1 MQRDE
6 GIIPSSIGE
15 PNAAGITRSGRTDF
29 APLAPHSDE
38 TVIPGEG
45 GADVVSQFTLSAILR
60 RKWTMLGVFVLVAG
74 TAIPGVWLM
83 TVPKYRATAM
93 VRVAPIVPRLLYKT
107 EDNGLIQM
115 YGSFL
120 ATQLSIVR
128 SPSVL
133 EPVLDD
139 AEVQKTNWYR
149 NPRPDLLKQPL
160 PPLQR
165 LRTDLSVSNQRG
177 TELINVSIDAEN
189 PGDAKLIVDKVVQR
203 YVYHTDTSEEQVDQ
217 TRLDMLT
224 EKQSELRNEIDGK
237 IRTRQVLEKKLGTS
251 KPDEIRSRE
260 AQRLLELRQELATL
274 DIERELN
281 QWRLDRLEKPLASP
295 ADGGSESTGD
305 SAARGRYEEDSIWRD
320 RFDAL
325 EEAQHGVEVAREH
338 FGDGHPVMKKWL
350 ADVAHA
356 EKLLTKRQAELDD
369 PRYAPMPAGPDA
381 ATELRVFD
389 KPTLTRAIAE
399 ADFRRGQLTTAMDA
413 QKTQVDDVNQ
423 KAQTVEQLN
432 LEIAKLQT
440 ELDEVNGR
448 LNVLRLEGTAAK
460 QIGRVTVSAHAVLPA
475 EPFRDRRIL
484 LTLMSLCGA
493 MVMGVGTALLRVAL
507 DPSVRESRD
516 VRAALRIP
524 LLGQLPR
531 LRDASFPTDKPGGR
545 MNECMRMIR
554 TALLDRVPTGK
565 GCSIVVTSAGPE
577 AGKTSVS
584 LLLAKSLSDLGRKVL
599 LVDADIRH
607 PGLSRRMGADAR
619 EGLTDLLA
627 GGNGDVPGLVT
638 TTADGVDLLP
648 AGLDASHCDPELMAD
663 GSFNRCLLAWKSRY
677 DFIVFDAPPVL
688 PVADAR
694 ILSGKAD
701 GTILTVRAAHCRRSE
716 ALEAIS
722 LVTAAG
728 GRTVGAV
735 LVGAEETLPQKGA
748 YHRYYG

>member
-6 GIIPSSIGE
+6 GIISNTSGE
-15 PNAAGITRSGRTDF
+15 PVTGAITRPGRSEF
-29 APLAPHSDE
+29 SPLAAHSE
-38 TVIPGEG
+38 EALIPGDG
-45 GADVVSQFTLSAILR
+45 GMDLASHFSLSAILR
-60 RKWTMLGVFVLVAG
+60 RKWTIIGLFILVAG

-83 TVPKYRATAM
+83 TIPKYRATAM
-93 VRVAPIVPRLLYKT
+93 VRVAPVVPRLLYKT
-107 EDNGLIQM
+107 EDNGLLPL
-115 YGSFL
+115 YTSFL
-120 ATQLSIVR
+120 STQIQIVR

-139 AEVQKTNWYR
+139 PEVQKTDWYR
-149 NPRPDLLKQPL
+149 NPRPGLLKQPL

-165 LRTDLSVSNQRG
+165 LRLDLSVSNQRG
-177 TELINVSIDAEN
+177 TELINVAIDTDEPA
-189 PGDAKLIVDKVVQR
+189 DAKLIVDKVVQR
-203 YVYHTDTSEEQVDQ
+203 YVYHTDTSEEKVDQ
-217 TRLDMLT
+217 LKLDMLT
-224 EKQSELRNEIDGK
+224 AEQSELKTEIDGK

-260 AQRLLELRQELATL
+260 AQRLLELRQELANL

-281 QWRLDRLEKPLASP
+281 QWRLDRLENPVAPS
-295 ADGGSESTGD
+295 ADGTEGSAEEA
-305 SAARGRYEEDSIWRD
+305 AARSRYEDDSIWRD
-320 RFDAL
+320 RYNAA
-325 EEAQHGVEVAREH
+325 EESRHGAEVAKEH
-338 FGDGHPVMKKWL
+338 FGDGHPTMKKWQ

-356 EKLLTKRQAELDD
+356 EKMLAKREAELDD
-369 PRYAPMPAGPDA
+369 PRFAPIPVNSEASS
-381 ATELRVFD
+381 EIRVYD
-389 KPTLTRAIAE
+389 KPSLTRAIAE
-399 ADFRRGQLTTAMDA
+399 ADFRRGQLGTAMEG

-432 LEIAKLQT
+432 LEITKLQT
-440 ELDEVNGR
+440 DLNEVTAR

-475 EPFRDRRIL
+475 EPYRDRRIL

-493 MVMGVGTALLRVAL
+493 VVLGVGTALLRVAL

-516 VRAALRIP
+516 VRSALRIP

-531 LRDASFPTDKPGGR
+531 LRDAAALNEKPSGH

-554 TALLDRVPTGK
+554 TALLDRVPNGK

-607 PGLSRRMGADAR
+607 PGLSRRLGVETR

-627 GGNGDVPGLVT
+627 GGNGDVQSMMT
-638 TTADGVDLLP
+638 TTDDGVDLLP
-648 AGLDASHCDPELMAD
+648 AGHDASDRDPELMAD
-663 GSFNRCLLAWKSRY
+663 GAFNRCLSAWKSRY

-694 ILSGKAD
+694 ILSGKVD
-701 GTILTVRAAHCRRSE
+701 GTILTVRASHCRRSE
-716 ALEAIS
+716 AAEAVS
-722 LVTAAG
+722 LVSAAG
-728 GRTVGAV
+728 GHTVGAV

-748 YHRYYG
+748 YNRYYG